1 MKKKSRKTSKSKIR
15 FLLAFVVFG
24 TITAI
29 LGYNLFSNVLSIK
42 RMNDSKKELLA
53 KINELASEK
62 ETLEAD
68 ILKLNDSDYIAK
80 YVREKYFYS
89 KKDEIILRIDD

>member
-1 MKKKSRKTSKSKIR
+1 
-15 FLLAFVVFG
+15 
-24 TITAI
+24 
-29 LGYNLFSNVLSIK
+29 
-42 RMNDSKKELLA
+42 MNDSKKELLA